1 MAVQQQT
8 ANEQG
13 TTEQQQEPTASGS
26 PIVPDS
32 LLAGPQ
38 EQAQPTG
45 WTPEQ
50 RAAWRTPDQQ
60 AAWIAMPPAVLQ
72 NRAQPAPGAWQ
83 AAGQQQRLN
92 QLYQHLAVPEMGA
105 EAASEIS
112 TQELMSVLEGD
123 QTAPAILIQTALL
136 HSILIKCRQLEK
148 AVHFLERR

>member
-13 TTEQQQEPTASGS
+13 TTEQQQQPTASET
-26 PIVPDS
+26 PIVPGS
-32 LLAGPQ
+32 LAGPQ

-50 RAAWRTPDQQ
+50 RTAWRTSDQQ
-60 AAWIAMPPAVLQ
+60 AAWIAMQ
-72 NRAQPAPGAWQ
+72 QEQ
-83 AAGQQQRLN
+83 AQQQRLN
-92 QLYQHLAVPEMGA
+92 QLYQQIGQPEMGA

-112 TQELMSVLEGD
+112 TKELMSVLEGAD
-123 QTAPAILIQTALL
+123 TAPAILIQTALL

>member
-8 ANEQG
+8 ATEQG

-45 WTPEQ
+45 WTTEQ
-50 RAAWRTPDQQ
+50 RTAWMTSDQQ
-60 AAWIAMPPAVLQ
+60 AAWIAMQ
-72 NRAQPAPGAWQ
+72 QEQ
-83 AAGQQQRLN
+83 AQQQRLN
-92 QLYQHLAVPEMGA
+92 QLYQHIGQPEMGA
-105 EAASEIS
+105 ESASEIS
-112 TQELMSVLEGD
+112 TKDLMSVLQGAD
-123 QTAPAILIQTALL
+123 TAPAILIQTCLL
-136 HSILIKCRQLEK
+136 QNILIKARQLEK

>member
-1 MAVQQQT
+1 MP
-8 ANEQG
+8 G
-13 TTEQQQEPTASGS
+13 
-26 PIVPDS
+26 S

-50 RAAWRTPDQQ
+50 RTAWRTSDQQ

-72 NRAQPAPGAWQ
+72 SRAQPATGDWQ
-83 AAGQQQRLN
+83 AAVQQQRLN

-112 TQELMSVLEGD
+112 TKELMSVLEGAD
-123 QTAPAILIQTALL
+123 TAPAILIQTCLL
-136 HSILIKCRQLEK
+136 QNILIKVRQLEK
-148 AVHFLERR
+148 AVHFVERR